1 MNERTEGRNEL
12 ELTQADAARQAGV
25 SLATWRRW
33 EIDPDSVSAKTRIA
47 CEDVL
52 EGASAFER
60 ALSKLAEAFTS
71 SWRNSPRL
79 TLRQAY
85 ALAVEL
91 DSWADG
97 EIAEWLHDPSG
108 PLHEVA
114 PFCHFDLRVMM
125 LVGEN
130 RAWAEGVRQRC
141 RIISNEIEMGSL
153 PFDRTGPLIDEILI
167 GAALEGAQSLLKD
180 LPELFERI
188 PSQEAV
194 DDDDF
199 YLIGDDD
206 WGVVSDGFD
215 DVCRWDEWEVPILQ
229 GHPLLPT
236 ILAERHPFSWFDGGE
251 ASGSGYLQRLSGLV
265 VDE

>member
-1 MNERTEGRNEL
+1 
-12 ELTQADAARQAGV
+12 
-25 SLATWRRW
+25 
-33 EIDPDSVSAKTRIA
+33 
-47 CEDVL
+47 
-52 EGASAFER
+52 
-60 ALSKLAEAFTS
+60 
-71 SWRNSPRL
+71 
-79 TLRQAY
+79 
-85 ALAVEL
+85 
-91 DSWADG
+91 
-97 EIAEWLHDPSG
+97 
-108 PLHEVA
+108 
-114 PFCHFDLRVMM
+114 
-125 LVGEN
+125 
-130 RAWAEGVRQRC
+130 
-141 RIISNEIEMGSL
+141 MGSL

-199 YLIGDDD
+199 YVIGDDD

-251 ASGSGYLQRLSGLV
+251 ASGPGYLQRLSGLV